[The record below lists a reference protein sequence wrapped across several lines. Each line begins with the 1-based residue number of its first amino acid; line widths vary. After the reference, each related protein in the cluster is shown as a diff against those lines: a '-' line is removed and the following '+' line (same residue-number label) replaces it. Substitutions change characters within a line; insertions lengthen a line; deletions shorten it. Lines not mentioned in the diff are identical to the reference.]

1 MEPVLLNV
9 FISSMEKT
17 MECTLKKFAKD
28 PNFGD
33 AVSIL
38 EGRTAIQ
45 RNVDNLDDWANRNL
59 IKFNHNRSP
68 APGID

>member
-1 MEPVLLNV
+1 
-9 FISSMEKT
+9 